1 MAHIKM
7 PDRGGVGDRKMA
19 KLQQEVFNMERQM
32 AEQAQIRKKIEHL
45 QSLEQDRMNQA
56 EVRIFFPI
64 NLIGFYDSSK
74 WHSKL

>member
-7 PDRGGVGDRKMA
+7 PGGVGDRKMA

-45 QSLEQDRMNQA
+45 QSIEQDRMNQA
-56 EVRIFFPI
+56 EVSFFFSI
-64 NLIGFYDSSK
+64 NSIGFYDSYK